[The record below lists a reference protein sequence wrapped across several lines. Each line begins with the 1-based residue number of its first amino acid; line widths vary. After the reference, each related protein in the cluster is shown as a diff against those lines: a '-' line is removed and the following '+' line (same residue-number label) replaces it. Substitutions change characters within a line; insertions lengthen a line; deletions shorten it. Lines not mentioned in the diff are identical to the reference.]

1 MHALRFEPSGG
12 WLASHSCEAGLSQGH
27 PHIAR
32 YHTTTYQQLPTSH
45 AEGETPPPRSTSFRR
60 AGFAHKVEA
69 ARRVRGSDAFRSRVQ
84 TERCSQQHYHPIPHL
99 QACS

>member
-27 PHIAR
+27 SHIAR
-32 YHTTTYQQLPTSH
+32 YNTTTYQQLPTSQREALHH
-45 AEGETPPPRSTSFRR
+45 AAQPLSTGWVRTQGGGGSEGQ
-60 AGFAHKVEA
+60 
-69 ARRVRGSDAFRSRVQ
+69 RVGRIPSRVQ